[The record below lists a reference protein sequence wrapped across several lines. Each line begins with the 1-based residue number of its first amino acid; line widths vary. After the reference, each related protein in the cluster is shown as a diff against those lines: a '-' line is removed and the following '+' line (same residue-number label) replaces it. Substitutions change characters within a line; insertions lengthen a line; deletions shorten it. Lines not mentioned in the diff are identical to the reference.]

1 MQKKMLGKY
10 RIQTPLAE
18 HAKQQAELQAIVF
31 PTLSKDELITEEK
44 YKKHL
49 EIFPEGQFVVL
60 DGDKVIA
67 SSTTLRQNYHKGPH
81 TFLEISDNLWLGT
94 HDPNADWIYG
104 LDMSVHPHY
113 QGKGIGREIYNAR
126 QNLAKRLGCK
136 GQMTAGMPIDFD
148 KVKDQ
153 MTILEYCNKL
163 MKGEIID
170 STVTAQTK
178 CGFILIEPLLEYLDD
193 SRSGNCAILMFW
205 PLDPNTELS
214 QI

>member
-1 MQKKMLGKY
+1 MLGKY

>member
-170 STVTAQTK
+170 STVTAQSK
-178 CGFILIEPLLEYLDD
+178 CGFILVEPLFEYLDD

>member
-49 EIFPEGQFVVL
+49 DIFPEGQFVVL

>member
-126 QNLAKRLGCK
+126 QNLAKQLGCK

-205 PLDPNTELS
+205 PLDSNTELS

>member
-178 CGFILIEPLLEYLDD
+178 CGFILVEPLLEYLDD